1 MSVFLYNIIIAPLR
15 FLLEF
20 LFNVLWTLTGSA
32 GISIIGVSL
41 AVNLLCLPLYRR
53 ADEMQAESRERQKEI
68 EPWVDHIK
76 KSFRG
81 DERFMMQQAL
91 YQISGYSVFS
101 SLGGVSSLLLQIPFF
116 IAAYRFLSELS
127 VLSGTSFWFLTD
139 LSKPDALIKIG
150 AVSIN
155 LLPFVM
161 TGFNFISSFIYSK
174 GAPLREKVQLIITAL
189 VFLVLLYG
197 CPSGLLFYWTL
208 NNLFS
213 LIKNILFRLFKG
225 KHKKVE
231 DKKVKDVKE
240 EVPEHSRAS
249 GYFLAAI
256 LAFLISGIM
265 IPLSYLS
272 ASPLEFLN
280 LGNFKSPM
288 EILLITAEIYFGIF
302 VFWGIV
308 IFVFINRNARKKA
321 ELIYMIISTGMLVT
335 YLFFSKN
342 FGSLSTGLVFS
353 EDVKSSPEASVTN
366 ILVLIVLAA
375 VLIFIFIK
383 NRKAASIIMAS
394 AVVVAAALSLKDYIS
409 YRNTINTYAAEHPL
423 SAARADSYN
432 GKYINLSKNGK
443 NVVVIMADRAIG
455 PYLPLIFDEKPEL
468 KDRFSGF
475 TFYPDTVS
483 LGGCTNFG
491 MPELY
496 GGYEY
501 TPEALNDRADETLA
515 DKFNEA
521 LRVLPQVFYDM
532 DYDVTVID
540 PPYAGYSLISD
551 LSIYDEYEGMHVYDI
566 GHGRMLSELSEEEKK
581 VVNGLEGDRGWPY
594 IMYSMFRTVPVCL
607 QDFIYNGTEKAGIYM
622 TRGTT
627 LDHDYLNNIAV
638 MENLSGITE
647 IKEEGDCALIMC
659 SGLPHSKQE
668 LQKPDYELKAGRH
681 NSAFPLSGV
690 NTEEIYDVNMKTY
703 LCLAD
708 WFDYLKR
715 EGVYDNTRI
724 IITADHGWRNGDFPE
739 NIYMNGYFDAE
750 RYMPVMLVKDFDSD
764 GELKIDDSFMT
775 NADTPALALQG
786 FGEVKNPFTGNVISS
801 DRKTER
807 PLMIT
812 SCIYWSITDHKGNCF
827 RTDDFDWFTIHDSI
841 LDPDCIQNVGPWNA
855 DAGEQK
861 P

>member
-53 ADEMQAESRERQKEI
+53 ADEIQAQSRERQKEI

-101 SLGGVSSLLLQIPFF
+101 SLGGVCSLLLQIPFF

-127 VLSGTSFWFLTD
+127 VLNGTSFWFLAD

-161 TGFNFISSFIYSK
+161 TGFNFVSSFIYSK
-174 GAPLREKVQLIITAL
+174 GAPLREKIQLIITAL

-213 LIKNILFRLFKG
+213 LIKNIVFRMFKG
-225 KHKKVE
+225 KKKKE
-231 DKKVKDVKE
+231 NDPEEKVMDNNK
-240 EVPEHSRAS
+240 AA

-256 LAFLISGIM
+256 LAFLVSGIM

-280 LGNFKSPM
+280 LGNFSSPM
-288 EILLITAEIYFGIF
+288 EILLITAEIYFGVF

-308 IFVFINRNARKKA
+308 IFIFINRNARKKA
-321 ELIYMIISTGMLVT
+321 ELIYMIISSGMLVT

-353 EDVKSSPEASVTN
+353 EDVKISGEASLKN
-366 ILVLIVLAA
+366 LLVLIALAA

-383 NRKAASIIMAS
+383 NRKAASVIMAS
-394 AVVVAAALSLKDYIS
+394 AVVVAVALSLKDYVG
-409 YRNTINTYAAEHPL
+409 YRNTIDTYASEHPL
-423 SAARADSYN
+423 SAARAESYN

-515 DKFNEA
+515 DKFDEA
-521 LRVLPQVFYDM
+521 LKLMPKVFYDM

-540 PPYAGYSLISD
+540 PPYAGYSLIAD

-594 IMYSMFRTVPVCL
+594 IMYSLFRTVPVCL
-607 QDFIYNGTEKAGIYM
+607 QGYIYNGTENAGIYM

-627 LDHDYLNNIAV
+627 LDHDFLNNIAV

-668 LQKPDYELKAGRH
+668 LQKPDYKLTVSTD
-681 NSAFPLSGV
+681 NSAYPPSGV

-739 NIYMNGYFDAE
+739 YIYMNGYFDAE

-764 GELKIDDSFMT
+764 GELKTDDSFMT

-801 DRKTER
+801 DRKGER

-827 RTDDFDWFTIHDSI
+827 RTDDSDWFLIHDSI
-841 LDPDCIQNVGPWNA
+841 LDPDCIQKVGPWNA